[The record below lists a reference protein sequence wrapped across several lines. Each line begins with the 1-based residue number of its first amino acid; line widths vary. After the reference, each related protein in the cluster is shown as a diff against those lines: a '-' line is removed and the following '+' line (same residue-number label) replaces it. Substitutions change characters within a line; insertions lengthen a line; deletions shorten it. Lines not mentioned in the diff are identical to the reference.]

1 MYKRQEKAVVNVAG
15 SFKNGGGATAA
26 NHAATYS
33 KHGSIQMD
41 IDSTLGITSTSSVVS
56 ASQLVAYPNATL
68 STPDVYKRQGFSRYN
83 KL

>member
-1 MYKRQEKAVVNVAG
+1 NSTSHNPITINGSLINFNSAEITEKAVVNVAG

-41 IDSTLGITSTSSVVS
+41 TDSTLGITSTSSVVS
-56 ASQLVAYPNATL
+56 ASQLVAYPN
-68 STPDVYKRQGFSRYN
+68 
-83 KL
+83 